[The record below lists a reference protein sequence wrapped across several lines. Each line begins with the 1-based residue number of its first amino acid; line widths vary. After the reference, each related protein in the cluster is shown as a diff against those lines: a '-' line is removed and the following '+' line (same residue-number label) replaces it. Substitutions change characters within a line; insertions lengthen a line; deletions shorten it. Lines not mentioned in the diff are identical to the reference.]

1 MWLTGLK
8 LLKDVVNAW
17 VKSDAHRKAME
28 GEATHFGISVK
39 RDTKGKNY
47 FTIYLCQSNLF

>member
-1 MWLTGLK
+1 MAYGFETAQG
-8 LLKDVVNAW
+8 VVNAW

-47 FTIYLCQSNLF
+47 FTNIFMSK